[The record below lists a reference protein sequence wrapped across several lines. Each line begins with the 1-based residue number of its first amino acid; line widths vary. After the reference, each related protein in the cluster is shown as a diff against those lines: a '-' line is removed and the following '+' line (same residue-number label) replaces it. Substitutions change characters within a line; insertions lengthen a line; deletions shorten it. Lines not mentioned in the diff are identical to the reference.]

1 MAIQEQA
8 TVLGGF
14 GIYIYIFIFFSA
26 FLFVWFVEWV
36 FLGLHIL
43 VFELFVLFFKL
54 CYSHLRLLIFDE
66 FLICCFII
74 MHAGVE

>member
-14 GIYIYIFIFFSA
+14 GIYIYIYFYFIFIFFA
-26 FLFVWFVEWV
+26 FLFVWFVEWF

-43 VFELFVLFFKL
+43 VFELFVLFF
-54 CYSHLRLLIFDE
+54 
-66 FLICCFII
+66 
-74 MHAGVE
+74 